1 MKSTAERF
9 RESYCTAKSEDETHA
24 VNEASRE
31 NKGWCVYEW
40 EGKWAYFE
48 GEDGDE
54 YIEDG
59 SIKDELSCRTEI
71 TVPHFTDLL
80 RDTIAPWRLA
90 EDGFKAYA
98 DGHMYN
104 INVHTDLHIGAYGI
118 YIRARDAGE
127 EVEIDLNNI
136 KTYTDLL
143 TLIRLIG

>member
-1 MKSTAERF
+1 MWL
-9 RESYCTAKSEDETHA
+9 
-24 VNEASRE
+24 
-31 NKGWCVYEW
+31 G
-40 EGKWAYFE
+40 
-48 GEDGDE
+48 GELTLVSGEFPD
-54 YIEDG
+54 
-59 SIKDELSCRTEI
+59 RTEI
-71 TVPHFTDLL
+71 PVPHFTDLL